1 MLGHAIIPALGQLRW
16 DGPVSHHIKP
26 VPGHRG
32 HRQPIFF
39 RCRWMREGGYRLHR
53 PKGLRVGFAWFN
65 IRTDGW
71 RDNYW
76 HSMTFT
82 VNQRRAA
89 LDLSLF
95 LAAFFILWTIRATWF
110 YTVDESIASPTSRAA
125 YADLLKLVLWV
136 LPASAFAYWLRSTPP
151 VKYLGLS
158 VVPSLR
164 DWLSCLAVTV
174 IFLLAVTLF
183 AVTIGRKSF
192 SGASLSSLPT
202 TLALLQLVISPLFE
216 EILFRG
222 LVMKE
227 LMTLLPAY
235 LANVMTSL
243 LFMGVHLPYW
253 LSHGGLT
260 QTVMANAVGVFL
272 FSVVACWLFAKTASI
287 WPPTLT
293 HIANN
298 LLSSMLVASRA

>member
-1 MLGHAIIPALGQLRW
+1 M
-16 DGPVSHHIKP
+16 
-26 VPGHRG
+26 
-32 HRQPIFF
+32 
-39 RCRWMREGGYRLHR
+39 
-53 PKGLRVGFAWFN
+53 
-65 IRTDGW
+65 
-71 RDNYW
+71 
-76 HSMTFT
+76 
-82 VNQRRAA
+82 VNQRKAA
-89 LDLSLF
+89 RDLCMF
-95 LAAFFILWTIRATWF
+95 LAAFFVVWTLRATWF
-110 YTVDESIASPTSRAA
+110 YAIDESIASPTLRAA
-125 YADLLKLVLWV
+125 YADLLKFILWV
-136 LPASAFAYWLRSTPP
+136 LPAAAFARWLRRSPP

-164 DWLSCLAVTV
+164 SGVVCLTVTA
-174 IFLLAVTLF
+174 IFLLVVALF
-183 AVTIGRKSF
+183 EVATGRKSF
-192 SGASLSSLPT
+192 SGASLSSLSPA
-202 TLALLQLVISPLFE
+202 LALLQLVISPLFG

-227 LMTLLPAY
+227 LMTLLPAC
-235 LANVMTSL
+235 LANALTSL

-287 WPPTLT
+287 WPPTLA

>member
-1 MLGHAIIPALGQLRW
+1 
-16 DGPVSHHIKP
+16 
-26 VPGHRG
+26 
-32 HRQPIFF
+32 
-39 RCRWMREGGYRLHR
+39 MRESDCRPHR
-53 PKGLRVGFAWFN
+53 SKGLRVGFAWFN

-95 LAAFFILWTIRATWF
+95 LAAFFILWTVRATWF

-151 VKYLGLS
+151 VKYLGLC
-158 VVPSLR
+158 VVPGLR

-183 AVTIGRKSF
+183 ELTIGGKSF

-227 LMTLLPAY
+227 LMGLQPPY
-235 LANVMTSL
+235 LANALTSL
-243 LFMGVHLPYW
+243 LFMGAHLPYW
-253 LSHGGLT
+253 LSHGGPTPAML
-260 QTVMANAVGVFL
+260 ANAVGVFG
-272 FSVVACWLFAKTASI
+272 FSVVACWLFAKTSST
-287 WPPTLT
+287 WPPTVA

-298 LLSSMLVASRA
+298 VLSSLLVASHA

>member
-1 MLGHAIIPALGQLRW
+1 M
-16 DGPVSHHIKP
+16 
-26 VPGHRG
+26 
-32 HRQPIFF
+32 
-39 RCRWMREGGYRLHR
+39 
-53 PKGLRVGFAWFN
+53 
-65 IRTDGW
+65 DGW

-89 LDLSLF
+89 LELSLF
-95 LAAFFILWTIRATWF
+95 LVAFFILWTVRATWF
-110 YTVDESIASPTSRAA
+110 YAVDESIASPTSRAA
-125 YADLLKLVLWV
+125 YANLLKLVLWV

-151 VKYLGLS
+151 LKYLGLS

-183 AVTIGRKSF
+183 EVTIGRKFF

-227 LMTLLPAY
+227 LMTLLPTY
-235 LANVMTSL
+235 PANALTSL
-243 LFMGVHLPYW
+243 LFMGAHLPYW
-253 LSHGGLT
+253 LSHGGPIQAML
-260 QTVMANAVGVFL
+260 ANAFGVFA
-272 FSVVACWLFAKTASI
+272 FSVVACWLFAKTAST
-287 WPPTLT
+287 WPPTFA

-298 LLSSMLVASRA
+298 ILSSLLVASHA